1 MGPRGRDREQGRG
14 LSLGWDEAGHSATA
28 PGTADGGTGAPQPS
42 PSRLSP
48 RARRILAIT
57 ASALLVVA
65 LTVGLPRLLT
75 TSSAPER
82 AVTDFLQAVVQGDAE
97 QVREAVE
104 DAPDASPA
112 ALTPEILGAATGGLE
127 SFEIAEVEIHGEAA
141 TVTALLHGGT
151 SSRSVA
157 FTLSAR
163 SDSAFAPIAWEL
175 DPVPLPEFVI
185 DVPFGVEKMTLNGVS
200 LPLEELEPASPG
212 RSPQLALQLL
222 PGGYELSILRSS
234 RWTQTATL
242 SLEAPVTF
250 GAWRK
255 PVRDLQIE
263 FSEDGEQEVR
273 DQIDADLADCLRSTS
288 PTPQGCPFEAPGV
301 SAEGEWA
308 LLKEPEFEIVH
319 SSPDG
324 LLWQVWGGAAAHFA
338 PQGGPGVDVPFDVVG
353 IAYIDPSGELRYRS
367 DGSGDAASFSYA
379 LCMDAETGTV
389 TGILMLSDEDEIEES
404 SGSCA

>member
-14 LSLGWDEAGHSATA
+14 LSLGWDEAEQ
-28 PGTADGGTGAPQPS
+28 PGTAAGAVHAGAGSVPP
-42 PSRLSP
+42 PPARLSP

-57 ASALLVVA
+57 AATLLVAA

-82 AVTDFLQAVVQGDAE
+82 AVTDFLQAVVEGDAE
-97 QVREAVE
+97 RVRAAVE

-127 SFEIAEVEIHGEAA
+127 SFEIAGVEVRGDTA
-141 TVTALLHGGT
+141 TVTALLHGGAST
-151 SSRSVA
+151 ETVA
-157 FTLSAR
+157 FAVSSR
-163 SDSAFAPIAWEL
+163 SDSAFAPVAWEM
-175 DPVPLPEFVI
+175 DPVALPEFVI
-185 DVPFGVEKMTLNGVS
+185 DVPVGVEEVTLNGVA
-200 LPLEELEPASPG
+200 LPLEELLPASPG
-212 RSPQLALQLL
+212 RSPELALQLL

-234 RWTQTATL
+234 RWTQPATL

-255 PVRDLQIE
+255 PVRDLEIE
-263 FSEDGEQEVR
+263 LTEDGEQEGR

-324 LLWQVWGGAAAHFA
+324 LLWHVWGGAAAHFA
-338 PQGGPGVDVPFDVVG
+338 PQGGRGLDVPFDIGG
-353 IAYIDPSGELRYRS
+353 IAYIDPSGELRYRL
-367 DGSGDAASFSYA
+367 DGTGDASSFSYT
-379 LCMDAETGTV
+379 LCMDAETGAA
-389 TGILMLSDEDEIEES
+389 TGILMLSDEDEIEEW
-404 SGSCA
+404 SGSCG

>member
-200 LPLEELEPASPG
+200 LPIEALEPAPPG

-222 PGGYELSILRSS
+222 PGGYELSILHSS
-234 RWTQTATL
+234 PWTQTATL
-242 SLEAPVTF
+242 ALEAPMTF

-255 PVRDLQIE
+255 PARDLQIE
-263 FSEDGEQEVR
+263 LTEDGEQEVR

-288 PTPQGCPFEAPGV
+288 PAP
-301 SAEGEWA
+301 
-308 LLKEPEFEIVH
+308 
-319 SSPDG
+319 
-324 LLWQVWGGAAAHFA
+324 
-338 PQGGPGVDVPFDVVG
+338 
-353 IAYIDPSGELRYRS
+353 
-367 DGSGDAASFSYA
+367 
-379 LCMDAETGTV
+379 
-389 TGILMLSDEDEIEES
+389 
-404 SGSCA
+404 